1 MLECKEIRPLLA
13 DYAAG
18 ILDEETAAQV
28 EDHLLLCPICAGEL
42 ERLGQP
48 AEEVPAPAQA
58 PVAQSLGTT
67 DPLAAQKAAA
77 PVQESPA
84 EDAASAEAPAPA
96 AAPKKKLR
104 RRTKVL
110 LVLLALLLVLGIG
123 IGILHSRDVFAIRHW
138 VTSSEGRFTAV
149 VYAGDGEAKNG
160 FRIRLWDGE
169 TKQWMEEIAFQNA
182 EYGQMYWSED
192 SVYLAVSYID
202 EIGAD
207 QTVTVG
213 LTQEGLL
220 IFYLQELLENYL
232 YATGG
237 YFGETPLTGVPSC
250 RVLHWM
256 PGSRKLLLYAEG
268 FVDTEVDPNYGIEL
282 AETDKIRSQEDAGIL
297 VNGYFVFD
305 IDKLEIQVLTG
316 FGLSSSREIAQ
327 QQDRLFSKFF
337 SFHYADTMTDVFQG
351 KKREVYHGG
360 EALLH
365 LYRMTEQQDILQM
378 YYYMGDDLAAE
389 QAFAELQTDLSV
401 LQQIKQTDGIMLV
414 LIHAKEQEDPIT
426 HAFLILPYGG

>member
-1 MLECKEIRPLLA
+1 MLECKEIRSFLA

-18 ILDEETAAQV
+18 ILDEETAAKV
-28 EDHLLLCPICAGEL
+28 ADHLLLCPICAGEL
-42 ERLGQP
+42 ERLEQPVEEVPVPVQP
-48 AEEVPAPAQA
+48 AEARSFATE
-58 PVAQSLGTT
+58 

-84 EDAASAEAPAPA
+84 EDAASAEAPAS

-104 RRTKVL
+104 RRTKIL
-110 LVLLALLLVLGIG
+110 LALLALLLVLGIG
-123 IGILHSRDVFAIRHW
+123 IGILHSRDVFDIRHW
-138 VTSSEGRFTAV
+138 VKSSEGRFTAV

-160 FRIRLWDGE
+160 FRIRLWDSE

-182 EYGQMYWSED
+182 EYGQMHWSED

-220 IFYLQELLENYL
+220 IFYLQEWLENYL

-268 FVDTEVDPNYGIEL
+268 VVDTEVDPNYGIEL
-282 AETDKIRSQEDAGIL
+282 AETDKIRSQEDAGNL
-297 VNGYFVFD
+297 VNGYFVVD
-305 IDKLEIQVLTG
+305 IDKMEIQVLTG
-316 FGLSSSREIAQ
+316 FGLSGSREIAQ

-389 QAFAELQTDLSV
+389 QAFAELQPDLSV

>member
-1 MLECKEIRPLLA
+1 MLECKEIHPLLA

-18 ILDEETAAQV
+18 ALDEETTAQV
-28 EDHLLLCPICAGEL
+28 ADHLLLCPICAGEL
-42 ERLGQP
+42 ECLGQP
-48 AEEVPAPAQA
+48 AEEAPAPAQE
-58 PVAQSLGTT
+58 PVTQNLGTT

-77 PVQESPA
+77 LVQETPA

-123 IGILHSRDVFAIRHW
+123 AGVLYSRDAFDIRHW
-138 VTSSEGRFTAV
+138 VKSSEGRFTAV
-149 VYAGDGEAKNG
+149 VYAGDGEAKTG

-169 TKQWMEEIAFQNA
+169 TKQWLEEIAFQNA
-182 EYGQMYWSED
+182 EYRQMYWSED

-202 EIGAD
+202 ETGAD

-220 IFYLQELLENYL
+220 MLYLQELLEYYL
-232 YATGG
+232 SSTGG

-268 FVDTEVDPNYGIEL
+268 VVDTEIDPDYGIEF
-282 AETDKIRSQEDAGIL
+282 ADSNQIQPRENQGIL

-316 FGLSSSREIAQ
+316 FGVATGREIAQ

-365 LYRMTEQQDILQM
+365 LYRMTEQQDNLQM

-389 QAFAELQTDLSV
+389 QAFAELQPDLSV